1 MFKVLYQKK
10 IWIIYFILA
19 SFIYAG
25 DQKVDVVLDLTYP
38 GSGQANLG
46 STHVVDLGFLTDGKY
61 AGGSRIEVG
70 IIKVVIT
77 QKKTETAESPCALD
91 GIDLDSVNL
100 KRLADPLYRPAVLTQ
115 KTNYAVATD
124 KDGTRMYTEVIPNT
138 INIVGDVDGS
148 SDIAFFVDP
157 SCNEDF
163 MKGVAIHRL
172 SYEMK
177 LYIEIDRVA
186 KGDVAAVEGQ
196 GATTSIKD
204 IVYEQIRGT
213 LTTGGRR

>member
-1 MFKVLYQKK
+1 MFKGLYQKK

-46 STHVVDLGFLTDGKY
+46 STHVVDLGFLNDGSY

-70 IIKVVIT
+70 IIKVSIS
-77 QKKTETAESPCALD
+77 QRKTESSESPCALD

-100 KRLADPLYRPAVLTQ
+100 RKLADPLYRPAVLTK
-115 KTNYAVATD
+115 KTNYSVAGD
-124 KDGTRMYTEVIPNT
+124 IDGTRMYTEIIPNS

-148 SDIAFFVDP
+148 SDLAFFVDP
-157 SCNEDF
+157 ICNESF

-186 KGDVAAVEGQ
+186 KGDVAAVEGK
-196 GATTSIKD
+196 GAATSIKD

-213 LTTGGRR
+213 LIAGARR

>member
-1 MFKVLYQKK
+1 MLKLLYTKK

-19 SFIYAG
+19 SCIYAG

-46 STHVVDLGFLTDGKY
+46 STHVVDLGFLADGSY
-61 AGGSRIEVG
+61 AGGGRIEVG
-70 IIKVVIT
+70 IIRVSIT
-77 QKKTETAESPCALD
+77 QKKTESSERACALD

-100 KRLADPLYRPAVLTQ
+100 RKLADPLYRPAVSTK
-115 KTNYAVATD
+115 KTNYAVAD
-124 KDGTRMYTEVIPNT
+124 DIDGTRMYTEVIPNS
-138 INIVGDVDGS
+138 INIVGDVDGT

-157 SCNEDF
+157 SCSEDY

-172 SYEMK
+172 NYEMK
-177 LYIEIDRVA
+177 LYVEIDRVT
-186 KGDVAAVEGQ
+186 KGDVAAIEGK
-196 GATTSIKD
+196 GAVTSIKD

-213 LTTGGRR
+213 LIAGARR